1 MHQTLRIL
9 KILLASTAIF
19 AAAMLVWLCFIDG
32 RFSIRQSLTVHQQKD
47 GIADSVVHLKGWAA
61 WSPWLNSGI
70 SAQAIADGAN
80 STLNQS
86 LIWQHILAGE
96 VHLSNKKE
104 IREENSNTI
113 LQTIRFHQ
121 PFDCE
126 AHLQWRITQINPTT
140 SSVELSMEGTL
151 PFQYRYLARRMETI
165 LFMDIDRSLKLL
177 KDHLENGVINSAIN
191 IEGITQQPDR
201 YLVGLRNSC
210 TTNALDSA
218 MQETF
223 VELLRL
229 LELNNITVNKTLSC
243 YYDFGINANKQCEFL
258 CAAITDTPMKE
269 SEIPAP
275 LVVRKIKGSKTLKIN
290 YTGDY
295 KHLGNA
301 WVTGLTY
308 IRAKGLKVRKRI
320 PPYEIY
326 VHTDANSPAP
336 QEWKTELY
344 IPIR

>member
-9 KILLASTAIF
+9 KILLASSAIF
-19 AAAMLVWLCFIDG
+19 AAALLVWLWFIDG
-32 RFSIRQSLTVHQQKD
+32 RFSIRQSLTVHHQKD
-47 GIADSVVHLKGWAA
+47 GIADTILHLEGWTN

-70 SAQAIADGAN
+70 NAQASSNGAN
-80 STLNQS
+80 STLSQS
-86 LIWQHILAGE
+86 LIWRHILAGE
-96 VHLSNKKE
+96 VQLRNEEES
-104 IREENSNTI
+104 REEISNTI
-113 LQTIRFHQ
+113 FQTLRFSH
-121 PFDCE
+121 PFECE
-126 AHLQWRITQINPTT
+126 VQLQWRITQVNPTT
-140 SSVELSMEGTL
+140 SSVELSMGGTL
-151 PFQYRYLARRMETI
+151 PYQYRYLARRMETI

-177 KDHLENGVINSAIN
+177 KDQIENGVINSDIN
-191 IEGITQQPDR
+191 IEGIAQQPDR
-201 YLVGLRNSC
+201 YLVGLRNAC
-210 TTNALDSA
+210 TTNALDST

-229 LELNNITVNKTLSC
+229 LELNNIAVSKTLSC

-258 CAAITDTPMKE
+258 CAAITTAPMKE
-269 SEIPAP
+269 SDIPAP
-275 LVVRKIKGSKTLKIN
+275 LVACKIKGSKTLKIS

-308 IRAKGLKVRKRI
+308 IRAKGLKARKRI